1 MQTMKIPRVTM
12 ALLST
17 SVIKQGWMAY
27 SDKRSSETY
36 NVEAL
41 FKCILMFICSCEK
54 DKRCYIFLF
63 HSQS

>member
-12 ALLST
+12 ALFST

-36 NVEAL
+36 NVV
-41 FKCILMFICSCEK
+41 KILSRKTKTNIQNVFTKE
-54 DKRCYIFLF
+54 
-63 HSQS
+63 